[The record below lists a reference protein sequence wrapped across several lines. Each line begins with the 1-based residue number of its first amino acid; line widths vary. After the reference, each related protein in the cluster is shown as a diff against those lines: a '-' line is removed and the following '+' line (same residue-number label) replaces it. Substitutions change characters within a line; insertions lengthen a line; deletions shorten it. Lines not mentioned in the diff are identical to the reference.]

1 MKKIDVI
8 ARFKVH
14 PGKLDEFKEAAAEC
28 LALVKEKDPATLR
41 YEWFLNGDQTECI
54 ILETYETSEAMLA
67 HMNNVNEPL
76 GRLMAMGDMSAEVFG
91 DPSPEL
97 RQMAAGM
104 SVPIYSFLQ
113 GLG

>member
-1 MKKIDVI
+1 MKKISVI
-8 ARFKVH
+8 ARFKIH

-41 YEWFLNGDQTECI
+41 YEWFLSGDQTEAI
-54 ILETYETSEAMLA
+54 ILEIYETSEAMLA
-67 HMNNVNEPL
+67 HMNNVGEPL
-76 GRLMAMGDMSAEVFG
+76 GRLMAMADMSAEVFG